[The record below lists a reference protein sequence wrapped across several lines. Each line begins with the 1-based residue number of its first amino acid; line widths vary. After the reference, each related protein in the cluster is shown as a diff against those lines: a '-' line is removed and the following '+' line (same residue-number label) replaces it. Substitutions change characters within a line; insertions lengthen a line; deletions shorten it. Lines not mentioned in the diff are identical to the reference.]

1 MTGEHP
7 RTVPQEGAPFERA
20 RLTAA
25 GLLAP
30 HCSQDLEEG
39 SRASSASRGW
49 GLLAGALRQHRQGL
63 QSLSQRFDQE
73 PVTKPLQNHRQG
85 SVLTL
90 PLKEGEGSC
99 AAERLPILPKHLPQ
113 HPPPSGTS
121 PISLLGSQSYSG
133 AGPRSA
139 RCDRHFKACA
149 GTYCSSCS
157 AALGR
162 SSDSFLPSPRK
173 AQ

>member
-1 MTGEHP
+1 MREPGSLLPASWPHTAHRTKRREAEPPVPAEDGDRWLEPSGSTG
-7 RTVPQEGAPFERA
+7 R
-20 RLTAA
+20 
-25 GLLAP
+25 
-30 HCSQDLEEG
+30 
-39 SRASSASRGW
+39 
-49 GLLAGALRQHRQGL
+49 GL

-73 PVTKPLQNHRQG
+73 PATKPVQNRRQG

-99 AAERLPILPKHLPQ
+99 AAEQLPTLPKHLPQ
-113 HPPPSGTS
+113 HPPPSRTS
-121 PISLLGSQSYSG
+121 PISLLGSQSYSR

-139 RCDRHFKACA
+139 RCDRHFKACT
-149 GTYCSSCS
+149 GTYFKALCASCS